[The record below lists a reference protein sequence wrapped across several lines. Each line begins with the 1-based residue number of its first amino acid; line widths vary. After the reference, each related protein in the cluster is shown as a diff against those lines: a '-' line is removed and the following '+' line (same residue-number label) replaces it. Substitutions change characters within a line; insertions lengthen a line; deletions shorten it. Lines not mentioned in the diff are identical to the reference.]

1 MFLRRIKQSR
11 QGRSYTYYSLVE
23 TVRSPNGRVRQRTI
37 CYLGRLDNLR
47 PPDWLHI
54 AERLPDP
61 AWLPRLMDE
70 VGYTPPPPSGPVNQ
84 VTMDPNSIAWT
95 NKRDLGKVHVGLCA
109 WRLLGLDRLFQ
120 RLVGGGRTSVPLD
133 QVAALIAINRLVEP
147 RSELGIFNWLPSTAL
162 PELLGVPRGR
172 WHLNLLYR
180 CLSDCQLHQ
189 RTIEAHLVQHG
200 RDLFSFTND
209 LVLYDL
215 TSTYFEGRMARNPKA
230 MRGYSRD
237 HRPDCKQLCI
247 GLVVNSDGFPL
258 GFESLSGNARDAQTL
273 NPLIESLE
281 ARCGGTRRLVCFDR
295 GMATDAN
302 LRHWRQT
309 KRPYLCAVRRAV
321 TRQYLPAIR
330 QGPWQVLRYRNGDDE
345 PTIDVQELATQQADG
360 VNERWLL
367 CRSAGCQLKER
378 QMFEARLAKARAGL
392 AKLRA
397 QVEAGTFVRPE
408 IIRQRARRAIGRTRD
423 LCGIFTVTVQRREA
437 AAELVVE
444 NAQAESLPNQNQ
456 GERNGAELGV
466 ENVQAGLPPN
476 QNQDEGNGVELI
488 VVENAQAIQ
497 DQRDL
502 QGVYLLRTTTPDL
515 PPDELWHT
523 YMLLTQ
529 VEAAFRNMKTDLC
542 LRPIFHHKQER
553 GDAHVLFSVLAYA
566 MSVTIKLRHRR
577 AGGTLTTAALLEK
590 LKAVGL
596 AELSFRTA
604 DGNRLRFERASTPS
618 AEEATILATL
628 GWPIPDHYLPPNM
641 DTDPTRL

>member
-1 MFLRRIKQSR
+1 MFLRRINQTR
-11 QGRSYTYYSLVE
+11 QGQSYTYYSLVE
-23 TVRSPNGRVRQRTI
+23 TVRLPNGRVRQRTI

-70 VGYTPPPPSGPVNQ
+70 VGYTPPPPSGPVNH
-84 VTMDPNSIAWT
+84 VTMDPNSIAWGK
-95 NKRDLGKVHVGLCA
+95 KRDLGGVHVGLCA

-120 RLVGGGRTSVPLD
+120 RLVGHCRTRVPLD
-133 QVAALIAINRLVEP
+133 QVAALIAVNRLVEP
-147 RSELGIFNWLPSTAL
+147 RSELGIFRWLPATAL

-180 CLSDCQLHQ
+180 CLSEAQPHQ
-189 RTIEAHLVQHG
+189 NDIEAHLVQQG

-215 TSTYFEGRMARNPKA
+215 TSTYFEGRLDSNPKA
-230 MRGYSRD
+230 LRGYSRD

-247 GLVVNSDGFPL
+247 GLVVNRDGFPL
-258 GFESLSGNARDAQTL
+258 GFESLAGNARDAQTL
-273 NPLIESLE
+273 TPMIEALE

-295 GMATDAN
+295 GMATEAN

-330 QGPWQVLRYRNGDDE
+330 QGPWQVLRYRNRDDE
-345 PTIDVQELATQQADG
+345 PTIEVQELATQQTDG
-360 VNERWLL
+360 VSERWLL

-378 QMFEARLAKARAGL
+378 QMFEKRLADSRRRLAR
-392 AKLRA
+392 LRA
-397 QVEAGTFVRPE
+397 QVEAGTFVRTE
-408 IIRQRARRAIGRTRD
+408 IIQQRARRAIGRTRD
-423 LCGIFTVTVQRREA
+423 LCGIFTTTVRPRDA
-437 AAELVVE
+437 
-444 NAQAESLPNQNQ
+444 
-456 GERNGAELGV
+456 GAEL
-466 ENVQAGLPPN
+466 L
-476 QNQDEGNGVELI
+476 

-502 QGVYLLRTTTPDL
+502 QGVYLLRTTAPDL
-515 PPDELWHT
+515 TPDELWQT

-542 LRPIFHHKQER
+542 LRPIFHHKQDR
-553 GDAHVLFSVLAYA
+553 ADAHVLLAVLAYA
-566 MSVTIKLRHRR
+566 MSVTIQLRHRR
-577 AGGTLTTAALLEK
+577 AGGKLTTAALLEK
-590 LKAVGL
+590 LRGLGL

-604 DGNRLRFERASTPS
+604 DGNRLRFERASIPS
-618 AEEATILATL
+618 AEETEILNTL

-641 DTDPTRL
+641 DTDPARL